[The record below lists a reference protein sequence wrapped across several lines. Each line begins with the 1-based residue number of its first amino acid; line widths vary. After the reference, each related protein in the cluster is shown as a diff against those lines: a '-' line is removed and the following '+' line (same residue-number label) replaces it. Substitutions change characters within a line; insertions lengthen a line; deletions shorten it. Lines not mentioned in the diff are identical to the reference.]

1 MHFAEQLTLALNS
14 RSSSGDRP
22 DPEQFL
28 DEFFSKIG
36 IARGAADCGAARKG
50 RCTQSAGAEE
60 DDQEA
65 WLAPPTAEDLLDE
78 LRGLLPAA
86 AAEKEREKE
95 KGGVYRRIAEIVE
108 QVDDE
113 TAAFVWWLHAAHA
126 GDEVAVAI
134 VDELAL
140 DLSAER
146 PSVPQSIHRLQNTT
160 R

>member
-1 MHFAEQLTLALNS
+1 MNVAERLTLALNS

-28 DEFFSKIG
+28 DEFFSEIG
-36 IARGAADCGAARKG
+36 IARGAADCGAADSG
-50 RCTQSAGAEE
+50 GCPQSAGVEE
-60 DDQEA
+60 DDQEV
-65 WLAPPTAEDLLDE
+65 WITHPTREDLLEE
-78 LRGLLPAA
+78 LRHLLPAA
-86 AAEKEREKE
+86 TKE
-95 KGGVYRRIAEIVE
+95 KGGVLTRIAEIVE

-140 DLSAER
+140 DPSAER
-146 PSVPQSIHRLQNTT
+146 PSVSQTIHQLHHTIR
-160 R
+160 

>member
-1 MHFAEQLTLALNS
+1 MVQLTEQLTLALNS
-14 RSSSGDRP
+14 RPSSGDRP

-28 DEFFSKIG
+28 DEFFSEMG
-36 IARGAADCGAARKG
+36 IARGTADCGAAITG
-50 RCTQSAGAEE
+50 GCPQSAGAGE

-65 WLAPPTAEDLLDE
+65 WIAPPTREDLLEE
-78 LRGLLPAA
+78 LRTLLSAA
-86 AAEKEREKE
+86 SVEKDQEKE
-95 KGGVYRRIAEIVE
+95 GGVYRRIAEIVE

-113 TAAFVWWLHAAHA
+113 NAAFVWWLHAAHA

-146 PSVPQSIHRLQNTT
+146 PSVLQSIYQLQNTT

>member
-1 MHFAEQLTLALNS
+1 MNVAEQLTLALNS

-36 IARGAADCGAARKG
+36 IARGTAACGAASDRG
-50 RCTQSAGAEE
+50 CPQPAGAEE
-60 DDQEA
+60 GNQEA
-65 WLAPPTAEDLLDE
+65 WLVPPEPEDLLEE

-86 AAEKEREKE
+86 VSEEDQEKG
-95 KGGVYRRIAEIVE
+95 KGGVLRRIAEIVE

-113 TAAFVWWLHAAHA
+113 TTAFVWWLHAAHA
-126 GDEVAVAI
+126 GDEVAVEI

-140 DLSAER
+140 DPSAER
-146 PSVPQSIHRLQNTT
+146 PSVLQSIHQLQNSI

>member
-1 MHFAEQLTLALNS
+1 VDVTERLTLALNS

-28 DEFFSKIG
+28 AEFFSEIG
-36 IARGAADCGAARKG
+36 IARGTADRSAASRKG
-50 RCTQSAGAEE
+50 CLQSAGAEE

-65 WLAPPTAEDLLDE
+65 WITAPTREDLLEE
-78 LRGLLPAA
+78 LWGLLPAA
-86 AAEKEREKE
+86 ATEKEQEK
-95 KGGVYRRIAEIVE
+95 KGGIYRRIAEIVE

-140 DLSAER
+140 DPSAER
-146 PSVPQSIHRLQNTT
+146 PSVLQSIHQLQNTT